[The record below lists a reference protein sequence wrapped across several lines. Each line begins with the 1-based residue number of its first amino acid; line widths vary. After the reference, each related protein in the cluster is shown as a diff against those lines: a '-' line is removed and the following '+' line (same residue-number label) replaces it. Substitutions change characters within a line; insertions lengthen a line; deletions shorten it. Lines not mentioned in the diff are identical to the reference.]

1 MKSMMRWRH
10 MCGNG
15 RCETLSILRKTP
27 AERERER
34 ERRDAIEYAQCSA
47 IKLIPCI

>member
-1 MKSMMRWRH
+1 

-34 ERRDAIEYAQCSA
+34 EKGEMQLNMHIVPQ
-47 IKLIPCI
+47 LNL

>member
-1 MKSMMRWRH
+1 

-27 AERERER
+27 AEREREK
-34 ERRDAIEYAQCSA
+34 EEMQLNMHSVPQLNLYHAY
-47 IKLIPCI
+47 KLVDF